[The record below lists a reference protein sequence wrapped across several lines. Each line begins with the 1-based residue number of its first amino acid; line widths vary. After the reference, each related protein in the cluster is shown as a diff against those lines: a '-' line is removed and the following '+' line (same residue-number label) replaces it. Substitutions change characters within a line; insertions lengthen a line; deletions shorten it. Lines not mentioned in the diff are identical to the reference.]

1 MRSTQAYRSSH
12 VTRLGRGTIAE
23 RGDARRVRVRVAGTS
38 DTEPEEI
45 ADLTW
50 QLKEELLELDVE
62 AVEHE
67 RTAAP
72 PGAKGDALA
81 WAQLIVTLSGS
92 LPMLVNAARGW
103 LGRQQQGSVTIELDG
118 DVLTLERASPEAQR
132 DLIDAWLR
140 RHPSHE

>member
-1 MRSTQAYRSSH
+1 
-12 VTRLGRGTIAE
+12 
-23 RGDARRVRVRVAGTS
+23 VAGPPDS
-38 DTEPEEI
+38 EPQEV

-62 AVEHE
+62 EVEHE
-67 RTAAP
+67 RTVAP

-81 WAQLIVTLSGS
+81 WAELIVTVSGS
-92 LPMLVNAARGW
+92 LPVLVNAMRGW

-118 DVLTLERASPEAQR
+118 DMLTLERASPEVQR